1 LCNVIYLISFVI
13 EINKVKE
20 LNLVFKEYIGFLKDK
35 GLEYDLKEGYYWLD
49 NSIIKAFDKEGNLHK
64 VLRVYIDEDL
74 EMMFK
79 EYKDKP
85 FEIESWQETVN
96 RNENNLLALE
106 FKSRL
111 LIKRCKEKY
120 KDRIISV
127 PSSGGKDSSV
137 VTYLVQQIINNP
149 VIIFNNTT
157 LDVSDTYLHIKKEN
171 NLRIIN
177 PKEGFYQ
184 WRERNNFVPTR
195 FSRACCSIFKEGAM
209 IEELNENDKYLF
221 FMGMRN
227 DESATRSG
235 YIDEWR
241 NDKWGSREWDAILP
255 IRQWTETDIW
265 LFILYRNI
273 DINSKYR
280 KGYARVGC
288 GVACPYY
295 SKSTWVLDKYWYP
308 YLYQRWHDILDKDFI
323 HNKKASIMNCTNNEY
338 HNSWSGGIVRDKAT
352 EEAIQEFADQQ
363 GLDINI
369 ARKYFDKTCM
379 CCDKKLKKDDI
390 ALSMKYYG
398 RQIEQF
404 KCKKCIGKEFEITN
418 KELKEKIKEFKADG
432 CQLF

>member
-1 LCNVIYLISFVI
+1 M
-13 EINKVKE
+13 
-20 LNLVFKEYIGFLKDK
+20 NLVFKEYIGFLENK
-35 GLEYDLKEGYYWLD
+35 GLKYKLEEGYYWLD

-64 VLRVYIDEDL
+64 VLRIYINDNL
-74 EMMFK
+74 EMTFK

-85 FEIESWQETVN
+85 FEIESWNETVK
-96 RNENNLLALE
+96 RNENRLLELE

-111 LIKRCKEKY
+111 LIKRNKEKY
-120 KDRIISV
+120 KDRIIAV

-137 VTYLVQQIINNP
+137 VTYLVKQLIKNP
-149 VIIFNNTT
+149 KIIFNNTT
-157 LDVSDTYLHIKKEN
+157 LDVADTYLHIKKEN
-171 NLRIIN
+171 NLKIIT

-184 WRERNNFVPTR
+184 WRDRNNFVPTR
-195 FSRACCSIFKEGAM
+195 FSRACCTIFKEGAM
-209 IEELNENDKYLF
+209 IEELNADDKYLF

-273 DINSKYR
+273 DINAKYR

-308 YLYQRWHDILDKDFI
+308 YLYQRWHDILDNDFI
-323 HNKKASIMNCTNNEY
+323 HNKKASIMNCTNKEY
-338 HNSWSGGIVRDKAT
+338 HNAWSGGIVRDEAT
-352 EEAIQEFADQQ
+352 EEVIQEFAEQQ
-363 GLDINI
+363 GLNIDI
-369 ARKYFDKTCM
+369 ARKYFNKTCM

-404 KCKKCIGKEFEITN
+404 KCKKCIGKDFGITN
-418 KELKEKIKEFKADG
+418 KEIKEKINEFKADG

>member
-1 LCNVIYLISFVI
+1 MCNVIYLISFVI

-265 LFILYRNI
+265 LFILFRIY
-273 DINSKYR
+273 
-280 KGYARVGC
+280 
-288 GVACPYY
+288 
-295 SKSTWVLDKYWYP
+295 
-308 YLYQRWHDILDKDFI
+308 
-323 HNKKASIMNCTNNEY
+323 
-338 HNSWSGGIVRDKAT
+338 
-352 EEAIQEFADQQ
+352 
-363 GLDINI
+363 INI
-369 ARKYFDKTCM
+369 S
-379 CCDKKLKKDDI
+379 I
-390 ALSMKYYG
+390 
-398 RQIEQF
+398 
-404 KCKKCIGKEFEITN
+404 
-418 KELKEKIKEFKADG
+418 
-432 CQLF
+432 